1 MLELTTALLS
11 IKNCRKGNK
20 KYSRFLN
27 NKITMIQQLAYN
39 EFKNVSDFY
48 YYDNLGIKS

>member
-11 IKNCRKGNK
+11 IKNCRKRNK